1 MVESQI
7 LDSKQV
13 AQTTLS
19 QTDFLVKR
27 SQSSSAAS
35 PFLGLALSSE
45 KLSVVRK
52 SLGELS
58 DWKLEVILKRYR
70 YAVSWAICCSL
81 SENYGKDGNAKV
93 WPLIEELL
101 ARTLS
106 L

>member
-1 MVESQI
+1 M
-7 LDSKQV
+7 
-13 AQTTLS
+13 
-19 QTDFLVKR
+19 DFLVKR

-35 PFLGLALSSE
+35 PFLGLARSSE

-52 SLGELS
+52 SLGELA
-58 DWKLEVILKRYR
+58 WKLEVILKRYR

-81 SENYGKDGNAKV
+81 SENYGKDGNANV

-106 L
+106 LQSGPQSGPENGPSTT